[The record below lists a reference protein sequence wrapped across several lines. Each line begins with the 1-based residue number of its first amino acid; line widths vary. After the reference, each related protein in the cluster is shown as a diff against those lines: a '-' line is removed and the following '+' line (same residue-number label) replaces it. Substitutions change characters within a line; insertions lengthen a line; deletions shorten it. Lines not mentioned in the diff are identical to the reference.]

1 MAQPK
6 VSETLLDGQQPFA
19 ECEFGLDHRL
29 TKAVAKMRF
38 VYATLVQVHCIPLAL
53 QGKDLLVR
61 ARTGSG
67 KTAAFA
73 LPLLHKILQH
83 KKDKPIISDP
93 SIGALVLVPTK
104 ELVEQTRRHMVDLMY
119 YCQDTVSLLALGGQS
134 INAQQALLRDAP
146 DVLISTPGRLV
157 VHLEAGNLTLKNSV
171 HTVVIDEADL
181 VLSFGY
187 GENIRTIFNALPKA
201 CQTFCMSATLSP
213 ELEKLKRSVLHNP
226 AVVKLEEGATD
237 GKIQQFYL
245 PVKAEDKDLLL
256 YALLRLG
263 VVSGKVIFFV
273 NSTDLAY
280 RMKLFF
286 EQFMIKSAVLNAK
299 LPHNSRQHIIQE
311 YNRGLFD
318 YLIATDDSVDGDEVG
333 DKDED
338 EVGEEKGVE
347 VEDEEDVEGEEDDV
361 EGKEDDVE
369 GEVVEHHGE
378 DEEGDMVEEQ
388 RKDEKDDGVIFD
400 AAYTSA
406 EKIDKHNDSDQ
417 DSEIAIVDTTGAD
430 EEEASENEVK
440 DGDDDQKK
448 KKVVGTKRGLS
459 DDSSYGVSRG
469 VDFRGVQF
477 VVNVDFPKSVRAYTH
492 RIGRTA
498 RGGASGT
505 ALSLVSK
512 GDAKEERALMRVQA
526 TQQAV
531 RSETND
537 VIAQPAELAFDLK
550 EIDCF
555 RYRVEDVRRAVTR
568 SAVREAQLADVK
580 KEMLNSERLAAHFE
594 ANPRDL
600 NILEHDKVV
609 GSAPVQPH
617 LATIPDYLVPIELQP
632 PAPAR
637 MKKKHGKHNKR
648 QRLTEG
654 KRRIDNDPLHTFV
667 APDAEDTKQTV
678 EDRISYGNTGVGKS
692 TAGRQKWKK
701 QHRKG
706 HFNPKTIAKKKFKMT
721 KGASH

>member
-6 VSETLLDGQQPFA
+6 VSETLLDGQKPFA
-19 ECEFGLDHRL
+19 ECEFGLDRRL

-38 VYATLVQVHCIPLAL
+38 VHATLVQVHCIPLAL

-83 KKDKPIISDP
+83 KQDAPASEP
-93 SIGALVLVPTK
+93 AVRALVLVPTK
-104 ELVEQTRRHMVDLMY
+104 ELVEQTRRHMMDLMY

-134 INAQQALLRDAP
+134 MNAQQALLRDAP
-146 DVLISTPGRLV
+146 DVLVATPGRLV
-157 VHLEAGNLTLKNSV
+157 AHLEAGNLTLKDSV
-171 HTVVIDEADL
+171 QTVVIDEADL

-187 GENIRTIFNALPKA
+187 GEDIRTIFNALPKA

-237 GKIQQFYL
+237 GKLQQFYL
-245 PVKAEDKDLLL
+245 PVKAADKDLLL

-273 NSTDLAY
+273 NSTDAAY
-280 RMKLFF
+280 RLKLFF
-286 EQFMIKSAVLNAK
+286 EQFVIKSAVLNAK
-299 LPHNSRQHIIQE
+299 LPHNSRQHIIE
-311 YNRGLFD
+311 EFNRGLFD
-318 YLIATDDSVDGDEVG
+318 YLIATDDSVDRDEVG
-333 DKDED
+333 DEDED
-338 EVGEEKGVE
+338 DEEEEQEEDGEEDEAVSDVE
-347 VEDEEDVEGEEDDV
+347 EEEDVE
-361 EGKEDDVE
+361 KS
-369 GEVVEHHGE
+369 
-378 DEEGDMVEEQ
+378 
-388 RKDEKDDGVIFD
+388 D
-400 AAYTSA
+400 AESEAM
-406 EKIDKHNDSDQ
+406 DSDNDEQ
-417 DSEIAIVDTTGAD
+417 QEKKTVGA
-430 EEEASENEVK
+430 
-440 DGDDDQKK
+440 
-448 KKVVGTKRGLS
+448 KRGRA
-459 DDSSYGVSRG
+459 DDENYGVSRG

-477 VVNVDFPKSVRAYTH
+477 VINVDFPKSVRAYTH

-505 ALSLVSK
+505 ALSLVCK
-512 GDAKEERALMRVQA
+512 EDAKEERALKRVQA
-526 TQQAV
+526 KQQAV

-568 SAVREAQLADVK
+568 VAVREAQLADVK
-580 KEMLNSERLAAHFE
+580 KEMLNSERLAAHFQ

-600 NILEHDKVV
+600 NMLEHDKVV

-617 LATIPDYLVPIELQP
+617 LATIPDYLVPVELQP

-637 MKKKHGKHNKR
+637 TKKKHNKR
-648 QRLTEG
+648 QRLADG
-654 KRRIDNDPLHTFV
+654 KRRTDNDPLHTFV
-667 APDAEDTKQTV
+667 APDAEDKKQTV
-678 EDRISYGNTGVGKS
+678 EDRISYGNSGVGKS
-692 TAGRQKWKK
+692 TAGRQKWKQ

-706 HFNPKTIAKKKFKMT
+706 HFNPKTIAKKKYKMS
-721 KGASH
+721 KGATH

>member
-1 MAQPK
+1 MTQPK
-6 VSETLLDGQQPFA
+6 VNETLLDGQKPFA
-19 ECEFGLDHRL
+19 ECEFGLDRRL

-38 VYATLVQVHCIPLAL
+38 VHATLVQVHCIPLAL

-83 KKDKPIISDP
+83 KQDAPASEP
-93 SIGALVLVPTK
+93 AVRALVLVPTK
-104 ELVEQTRRHMVDLMY
+104 ELVEQTRRHMTELMY

-134 INAQQALLRDAP
+134 MSAQQALLRDAP
-146 DVLISTPGRLV
+146 DVLVATPGRLV
-157 VHLEAGNLTLKNSV
+157 AHLEAGNLTLKDSV
-171 HTVVIDEADL
+171 QTVVIDEADL

-187 GENIRTIFNALPKA
+187 GEDIRTIFNALPKA

-237 GKIQQFYL
+237 GKLQQFYL
-245 PVKAEDKDLLL
+245 PVKAADKDLLL

-273 NSTDLAY
+273 NSTDAAY
-280 RMKLFF
+280 RLKLFF
-286 EQFMIKSAVLNAK
+286 EQFVIKSAVLNAK
-299 LPHNSRQHIIQE
+299 LPHNSRQHIIE
-311 YNRGLFD
+311 EFNRGLFD
-318 YLIATDDSVDGDEVG
+318 YLIATDDSVDRDEVG
-333 DKDED
+333 DEDED
-338 EVGEEKGVE
+338 DEEEEEDGEEGEDAEEEGKEENKSDAESDAVE
-347 VEDEEDVEGEEDDV
+347 GDEESEDEEDSEKEEDD
-361 EGKEDDVE
+361 E
-369 GEVVEHHGE
+369 
-378 DEEGDMVEEQ
+378 
-388 RKDEKDDGVIFD
+388 
-400 AAYTSA
+400 A
-406 EKIDKHNDSDQ
+406 DSDK
-417 DSEIAIVDTTGAD
+417 DS
-430 EEEASENEVK
+430 
-440 DGDDDQKK
+440 GDDDDSEQPQKTNA
-448 KKVVGTKRGLS
+448 VGAKRGRA
-459 DDSSYGVSRG
+459 DDESYGVSRG

-477 VVNVDFPKSVRAYTH
+477 VINVDFPKSVRAYTH

-512 GDAKEERALMRVQA
+512 EDAKEERALKRVQA
-526 TQQAV
+526 KQQAV
-531 RSETND
+531 RSETKD
-537 VIAQPAELAFDLK
+537 IIAQPAELAFDLK

-568 SAVREAQLADVK
+568 VAVREAQLADVK

-600 NILEHDKVV
+600 NMLEHDKVV
-609 GSAPVQPH
+609 GSAPVQAH

-637 MKKKHGKHNKR
+637 TKKKHNKR
-648 QRLTEG
+648 QRLADG
-654 KRRIDNDPLHTFV
+654 KRRTDNDPLHTFV
-667 APDAEDTKQTV
+667 APNADDDKKQTV

-706 HFNPKTIAKKKFKMT
+706 HFNPKTIAKKKFKMS
-721 KGASH
+721 KGSTH

>member
-6 VSETLLDGQQPFA
+6 VSETLLDGQKPFA
-19 ECEFGLDHRL
+19 ECEFGLDRRL

-38 VYATLVQVHCIPLAL
+38 VHATLVQVHCIPLAL

-83 KKDKPIISDP
+83 KQDAPASEP
-93 SIGALVLVPTK
+93 AVRALVLVPTK
-104 ELVEQTRRHMVDLMY
+104 ELVEQTRRHMMDLMY

-134 INAQQALLRDAP
+134 MNAQQALLRDAP
-146 DVLISTPGRLV
+146 DVLVATPGRLV
-157 VHLEAGNLTLKNSV
+157 AHLEAGNLTLKDSV
-171 HTVVIDEADL
+171 QTVVIDEADL

-187 GENIRTIFNALPKA
+187 GEDIRTIFNALPKA

-237 GKIQQFYL
+237 GKLQQFYL
-245 PVKAEDKDLLL
+245 PVKAADKDLLL

-273 NSTDLAY
+273 NSTDAAY
-280 RMKLFF
+280 RLKLFF
-286 EQFMIKSAVLNAK
+286 EQFVIKSAVLNAK
-299 LPHNSRQHIIQE
+299 LPHNSRQHIIE
-311 YNRGLFD
+311 EFNRGLFD
-318 YLIATDDSVDGDEVG
+318 YLIATDDSVDRDEVG
-333 DKDED
+333 DEDED
-338 EVGEEKGVE
+338 DEEEEQEEDGEEDEAVSDVE
-347 VEDEEDVEGEEDDV
+347 EEEDVEKSDAESEGDEADSDKEEDDDS
-361 EGKEDDVE
+361 EKEDDE
-369 GEVVEHHGE
+369 A
-378 DEEGDMVEEQ
+378 M
-388 RKDEKDDGVIFD
+388 
-400 AAYTSA
+400 
-406 EKIDKHNDSDQ
+406 DSDKETS
-417 DSEIAIVDTTGAD
+417 DSEEDSDNDEQQEKKTVGA
-430 EEEASENEVK
+430 
-440 DGDDDQKK
+440 
-448 KKVVGTKRGLS
+448 KRGRA
-459 DDSSYGVSRG
+459 DDENYGVSRG

-477 VVNVDFPKSVRAYTH
+477 VINVDFPKSVRAYTH

-505 ALSLVSK
+505 ALSLVCK
-512 GDAKEERALMRVQA
+512 EDAKEERALKRVQA
-526 TQQAV
+526 KQQAV

-568 SAVREAQLADVK
+568 VAVREAQLADVK
-580 KEMLNSERLAAHFE
+580 KEMLNSERLAAHFQ

-600 NILEHDKVV
+600 NMLEHDKVV

-617 LATIPDYLVPIELQP
+617 LATIPDYLVPVELQP

-637 MKKKHGKHNKR
+637 TKKKHNKR
-648 QRLTEG
+648 QRLADG
-654 KRRIDNDPLHTFV
+654 KRRTDNDPLHTFV
-667 APDAEDTKQTV
+667 APDAEDKKQTV
-678 EDRISYGNTGVGKS
+678 EDRISYGNSGVGKS
-692 TAGRQKWKK
+692 TAGRQKWKQ

-706 HFNPKTIAKKKFKMT
+706 HFNPKTIAKKKYKMS
-721 KGASH
+721 KGATH

>member
-1 MAQPK
+1 MTQQPK
-6 VSETLLDGQQPFA
+6 VSETLLDGQKPFA
-19 ECEFGLDHRL
+19 ECEFGLDRRL

-38 VYATLVQVHCIPLAL
+38 VHATLVQVHCIPLAL

-83 KKDKPIISDP
+83 KQDAPASEP
-93 SIGALVLVPTK
+93 AVRALVLVPTK
-104 ELVEQTRRHMVDLMY
+104 ELVEQTRRHMMELMY

-134 INAQQALLRDAP
+134 MNAQQALLRDAP
-146 DVLISTPGRLV
+146 DVLVATPGRLV
-157 VHLEAGNLTLKNSV
+157 AHLEAGNLTLKDSV
-171 HTVVIDEADL
+171 QTVVIDEADL

-187 GENIRTIFNALPKA
+187 GEDIRTIFNALPKA

-237 GKIQQFYL
+237 GKLQQFYL
-245 PVKAEDKDLLL
+245 PVKPADKDLLL

-273 NSTDLAY
+273 NSTDAAY
-280 RMKLFF
+280 RLKLFF
-286 EQFMIKSAVLNAK
+286 EQFVIKSAVLNAK
-299 LPHNSRQHIIQE
+299 LPHNSRQHIIE
-311 YNRGLFD
+311 EFNRGLFD
-318 YLIATDDSVDGDEVG
+318 YLIATDDSVDRDEVG
-333 DKDED
+333 DED
-338 EVGEEKGVE
+338 
-347 VEDEEDVEGEEDDV
+347 EDEEDEEEDGDEEEEDDDAEKSDAESEAV
-361 EGKEDDVE
+361 EEDVEEDKDSDEDSDKDEDSEKEGDEAMDSDDEETPGNEDD
-369 GEVVEHHGE
+369 
-378 DEEGDMVEEQ
+378 DDNEEQ
-388 RKDEKDDGVIFD
+388 TKDKN
-400 AAYTSA
+400 T
-406 EKIDKHNDSDQ
+406 
-417 DSEIAIVDTTGAD
+417 
-430 EEEASENEVK
+430 
-440 DGDDDQKK
+440 
-448 KKVVGTKRGLS
+448 VGSKRGRA
-459 DDSSYGVSRG
+459 DDEAYGVSRG

-477 VVNVDFPKSVRAYTH
+477 VINVDFPKSVRAYTH

-505 ALSLVSK
+505 ALSLVSM
-512 GDAKEERALMRVQA
+512 DDPKEERALKRVQA
-526 TQQAV
+526 KQRAV
-531 RSETND
+531 RSESND
-537 VIAQPAELAFDLK
+537 VLAQPAELAFDLK

-568 SAVREAQLADVK
+568 VAVREAQLADVK
-580 KEMLNSERLAAHFE
+580 KEMLNSERLAAHFQ

-600 NILEHDKVV
+600 NMLEHDKVV
-609 GSAPVQPH
+609 GSAPVQAH

-637 MKKKHGKHNKR
+637 TKKKHNKR
-648 QRLTEG
+648 QRLADG
-654 KRRIDNDPLHTFV
+654 KRRTDNDPLHTFEAPV
-667 APDAEDTKQTV
+667 ADEDKKQTV
-678 EDRISYGNTGVGKS
+678 EDRISYGNSGVGKS

-706 HFNPKTIAKKKFKMT
+706 HFNPKTIAKKKFRMS
-721 KGASH
+721 KGATH

>member
-1 MAQPK
+1 MTQPN
-6 VSETLLDGQQPFA
+6 VSDTLLDGQKTFA
-19 ECEFGLDHRL
+19 ECNFGLDRRL
-29 TKAVAKMRF
+29 SKAVAKLRF
-38 VYATLVQVHCIPLAL
+38 VHPTLVQMHAVPLAL

-83 KKDKPIISDP
+83 KQDKSNAEPAVR
-93 SIGALVLVPTK
+93 ALVLVPTK
-104 ELVEQTRRHMVDLMY
+104 ELVEQIRRHMMELMY
-119 YCQDTVSLLALGGQS
+119 YCQDTVTLLALGGQS
-134 INAQQALLRDAP
+134 MSGQQALLRDVP
-146 DVLISTPGRLV
+146 DVIVATPGRLV
-157 VHLEAGNLTLKNSV
+157 AHLEAGNLTLKDSV
-171 HTVVIDEADL
+171 DTVVIDEADL

-237 GKIQQFYL
+237 GKLQQFYL
-245 PVKAEDKDLLL
+245 SVKSFDKDLLL

-273 NSTDLAY
+273 NSTDAAY
-280 RMKLFF
+280 RLKLFF
-286 EQFMIKSAVLNAK
+286 EQLVIKSAVLNAK
-299 LPHNSRQHIIQE
+299 LPHNSRQHIIE
-311 YNRGLFD
+311 EFNRGIFD
-318 YLIATDDSVDGDEVG
+318 YLIATDDSLDHDEARS
-333 DKDED
+333 
-338 EVGEEKGVE
+338 
-347 VEDEEDVEGEEDDV
+347 EDEEDSEEDAMEDEEEEGDAAGSDPIDEEELGEED
-361 EGKEDDVE
+361 EDDTN
-369 GEVVEHHGE
+369 
-378 DEEGDMVEEQ
+378 
-388 RKDEKDDGVIFD
+388 K
-400 AAYTSA
+400 
-406 EKIDKHNDSDQ
+406 DSDIEE
-417 DSEIAIVDTTGAD
+417 DNESEK
-430 EEEASENEVK
+430 EEEETTEEEVFK
-440 DGDDDQKK
+440 KEQSKNYDSRGDEINKK
-448 KKVVGTKRGLS
+448 TVGAKRGRA
-459 DDSSYGVSRG
+459 DDKGYGVSRG
-469 VDFRGVQF
+469 VDFRGVNF
-477 VVNVDFPKSVRAYTH
+477 VINVDFPKSVRSYTH

-512 GDAKEERALMRVQA
+512 EDAQEERALKRVQA
-526 TQQAV
+526 KQQAV
-531 RSETND
+531 RSDSRD
-537 VIAQPAELAFDLK
+537 VLAQPAALDFDLK

-568 SAVREAQLADVK
+568 VAVREAQLADVK
-580 KEMLNSERLAAHFE
+580 KEMLNSERLAAHFQ

-637 MKKKHGKHNKR
+637 IKKKHNKR
-648 QRLTEG
+648 PHLADA
-654 KRRIDNDPLHTFV
+654 RRRTNNDPLHTFV
-667 APDAEDTKQTV
+667 APDASDDKKHTI

-692 TAGRQKWKK
+692 TAGRQKWK
-701 QHRKG
+701 QHHRKG
-706 HFNPKTIAKKKFKMT
+706 NFNPKTIAKKKFKMS
-721 KGASH
+721 KGVTH

>member
-6 VSETLLDGQQPFA
+6 VNETLLDGQKPFT
-19 ECEFGLDHRL
+19 ECEFGLDRRL
-29 TKAVAKMRF
+29 SKAVAKMRF
-38 VYATLVQVHCIPLAL
+38 VHATLVQVHCIPLAM

-83 KKDKPIISDP
+83 KQDAPASEP
-93 SIGALVLVPTK
+93 AVRALVLVPTK
-104 ELVEQTRRHMVDLMY
+104 ELVEQTRRHMMDLMY

-134 INAQQALLRDAP
+134 MNAQQALLRDAP
-146 DVLISTPGRLV
+146 DVLVSTPGRLV
-157 VHLEAGNLTLKNSV
+157 AHLGAGNLTLKDSV
-171 HTVVIDEADL
+171 QTVVIDEADL

-187 GENIRTIFNALPKA
+187 GEDIRTIFNALPKA

-237 GKIQQFYL
+237 GKLQQFYL
-245 PVKAEDKDLLL
+245 PVKPADKDLLL

-273 NSTDLAY
+273 NSTDAAY
-280 RMKLFF
+280 RLKLFF
-286 EQFMIKSAVLNAK
+286 EQFVIKSAVLNAK
-299 LPHNSRQHIIQE
+299 LPHNSRQHIIE
-311 YNRGLFD
+311 EFNRGLFD
-318 YLIATDDSVDGDEVG
+318 YLIATDDSIDRDEIG
-333 DKDED
+333 DED
-338 EVGEEKGVE
+338 EDDE
-347 VEDEEDVEGEEDDV
+347 EDEEEE
-361 EGKEDDVE
+361 
-369 GEVVEHHGE
+369 
-378 DEEGDMVEEQ
+378 EEGDEISDAESDAESDVE
-388 RKDEKDDGVIFD
+388 
-400 AAYTSA
+400 
-406 EKIDKHNDSDQ
+406 N
-417 DSEIAIVDTTGAD
+417 D
-430 EEEASENEVK
+430 EEEKDSDKEESDSEKEEEEATDSDNEASEKEE
-440 DGDDDQKK
+440 GDDNDEQQEKK
-448 KKVVGTKRGLS
+448 TVGSKRGRAA
-459 DDSSYGVSRG
+459 DESYGVSRG

-477 VVNVDFPKSVRAYTH
+477 VINVDFPKSVRAYTH

-512 GDAKEERALMRVQA
+512 EDAKEERALKRVQA
-526 TQQAV
+526 KQQAI

-537 VIAQPAELAFDLK
+537 IIAQPAELAFDLK

-568 SAVREAQLADVK
+568 VAVREAQLADVK
-580 KEMLNSERLAAHFE
+580 KEMLNSERLEAHFQ

-609 GSAPVQPH
+609 GSAPVQAH

-637 MKKKHGKHNKR
+637 TKKKHNKR
-648 QRLTEG
+648 QRIADG
-654 KRRIDNDPLHTFV
+654 KRRTDNDPLHTFV
-667 APDAEDTKQTV
+667 APDAEDDKKQTV
-678 EDRISYGNTGVGKS
+678 EDRISYGNSGVGKS

-706 HFNPKTIAKKKFKMT
+706 HFNPKTIAKKKFRMS
-721 KGASH
+721 KGATH

>member
-6 VSETLLDGQQPFA
+6 VNETLLDGQKPFA
-19 ECEFGLDHRL
+19 ECDFGLDRRL

-38 VYATLVQVHCIPLAL
+38 VHATLVQVHCIPLAL

-73 LPLLHKILQH
+73 LPLLHKILQN
-83 KKDKPIISDP
+83 KQDTPASEP
-93 SIGALVLVPTK
+93 AVRALVLVPTK
-104 ELVEQTRRHMVDLMY
+104 ELVEQTRRHMMDLMY

-134 INAQQALLRDAP
+134 MNAQQALLRDAP
-146 DVLISTPGRLV
+146 DVLVATPGRLV
-157 VHLEAGNLTLKNSV
+157 AHLEAGNLTLKDSV
-171 HTVVIDEADL
+171 QTVVIDEADL

-187 GENIRTIFNALPKA
+187 GEDIRTIFNALPKA

-237 GKIQQFYL
+237 GKLQQFYL
-245 PVKAEDKDLLL
+245 PVKTADKDLLL

-273 NSTDLAY
+273 NSTDAAY
-280 RMKLFF
+280 RLKLFF
-286 EQFMIKSAVLNAK
+286 EQFVIKSAVLNAK
-299 LPHNSRQHIIQE
+299 LPHNSRQHIIE
-311 YNRGLFD
+311 EFNRGLFD
-318 YLIATDDSVDGDEVG
+318 YLIATDDSVDRDEVG
-333 DKDED
+333 DEDED
-338 EVGEEKGVE
+338 DEGEEGDEEVGDAGEEKSDAE
-347 VEDEEDVEGEEDDV
+347 SEAEEEDEEKDSDKEDDSEKEEDDDS
-361 EGKEDDVE
+361 EKEDDE
-369 GEVVEHHGE
+369 A
-378 DEEGDMVEEQ
+378 
-388 RKDEKDDGVIFD
+388 I
-400 AAYTSA
+400 
-406 EKIDKHNDSDQ
+406 DSDK
-417 DSEIAIVDTTGAD
+417 
-430 EEEASENEVK
+430 EEASDNEV
-440 DGDDDQKK
+440 DSDNDEQQEKK
-448 KKVVGTKRGLS
+448 TVGAKRGRA
-459 DDSSYGVSRG
+459 DDESYGVSRG

-477 VVNVDFPKSVRAYTH
+477 VINVDFPKSVRAYTH

-512 GDAKEERALMRVQA
+512 EDAKEERALKRVQA
-526 TQQAV
+526 KQQAV

-568 SAVREAQLADVK
+568 VAVREAQLADVK
-580 KEMLNSERLAAHFE
+580 KEMLNSERLEAHFQ

-600 NILEHDKVV
+600 NMLEHDKVV

-637 MKKKHGKHNKR
+637 TKKKHNKR
-648 QRLTEG
+648 QRVADG
-654 KRRIDNDPLHTFV
+654 KRRTDNDPLHTFV
-667 APDAEDTKQTV
+667 APDADDKKQTV
-678 EDRISYGNTGVGKS
+678 EDRISYGNSGVGKS

-706 HFNPKTIAKKKFKMT
+706 HFNPKTIAKKKYKMSM
-721 KGASH
+721 GATH

>member
-1 MAQPK
+1 MAQ
-6 VSETLLDGQQPFA
+6 VSETLLDGQKPFA
-19 ECEFGLDHRL
+19 ECEFGLDRRL
-29 TKAVAKMRF
+29 SKAVAKMRF
-38 VYATLVQVHCIPLAL
+38 VHATLVQVHCIPLAL

-73 LPLLHKILQH
+73 LPLLHKILQL
-83 KKDKPIISDP
+83 KQDAPASEP
-93 SIGALVLVPTK
+93 AVRALVLVPTK
-104 ELVEQTRRHMVDLMY
+104 ELVEQTRRHMTDLMY

-134 INAQQALLRDAP
+134 MNAQQALLRDAP
-146 DVLISTPGRLV
+146 DVLVATPGRLV
-157 VHLEAGNLTLKNSV
+157 AHLEAGNLTLKDSV
-171 HTVVIDEADL
+171 QTVVIDEADL

-187 GENIRTIFNALPKA
+187 GEDIRTIFNALPKA

-237 GKIQQFYL
+237 GKLQQFYL
-245 PVKAEDKDLLL
+245 PVKPADKDLLL

-273 NSTDLAY
+273 NSTDAAY
-280 RMKLFF
+280 RLKLFF
-286 EQFMIKSAVLNAK
+286 EQFVIKSAVLNAK
-299 LPHNSRQHIIQE
+299 LPHNSRQHIIE
-311 YNRGLFD
+311 EFNRGLFD
-318 YLIATDDSVDGDEVG
+318 YLIATDDSVDRDEVG
-333 DKDED
+333 DEDEDEDDEEEGEDGEDDGEDKDED
-338 EVGEEKGVE
+338 EEEEDGQKSDAESEAVE
-347 VEDEEDVEGEEDDV
+347 EDEEKDDDSDKEEDS
-361 EGKEDDVE
+361 EKEDDE
-369 GEVVEHHGE
+369 AMDSDDDEAPE
-378 DEEGDMVEEQ
+378 DEEGDD
-388 RKDEKDDGVIFD
+388 DE
-400 AAYTSA
+400 
-406 EKIDKHNDSDQ
+406 
-417 DSEIAIVDTTGAD
+417 
-430 EEEASENEVK
+430 
-440 DGDDDQKK
+440 QKK
-448 KKVVGTKRGLS
+448 DKKTVGSKRGRA
-459 DDSSYGVSRG
+459 DDEGYGVSRG

-477 VVNVDFPKSVRAYTH
+477 VINVDFPKSVRAYTH

-512 GDAKEERALMRVQA
+512 DDPKEERALKRVQA
-526 TQQAV
+526 KQQAV
-531 RSETND
+531 RSESND
-537 VIAQPAELAFDLK
+537 VLAQPAELAFDLK

-568 SAVREAQLADVK
+568 VAVREAQLADVK

-600 NILEHDKVV
+600 NMLEHDKVV

-632 PAPAR
+632 PAPGR
-637 MKKKHGKHNKR
+637 TKKKHNKHNKR
-648 QRLTEG
+648 QRLADG
-654 KRRIDNDPLHTFV
+654 KRRTDNDPLHTFV
-667 APDAEDTKQTV
+667 APDADDDKKQTV
-678 EDRISYGNTGVGKS
+678 EDRISYGNSGVGKS

-706 HFNPKTIAKKKFKMT
+706 HFNPKTIAKKKYKMS
-721 KGASH
+721 KGATH

>member
-6 VSETLLDGQQPFA
+6 VNETLLDGQKPFT
-19 ECEFGLDHRL
+19 ECEFGLDRRL
-29 TKAVAKMRF
+29 SKAVAKMRF
-38 VYATLVQVHCIPLAL
+38 VHATLVQVHCIPLAM

-83 KKDKPIISDP
+83 KQDAPASEP
-93 SIGALVLVPTK
+93 AVRALVLVPTK
-104 ELVEQTRRHMVDLMY
+104 ELVEQTRRHMMDLMY

-134 INAQQALLRDAP
+134 MNAQQALLRDAP
-146 DVLISTPGRLV
+146 DVLVSTPGRLV
-157 VHLEAGNLTLKNSV
+157 AHLGAGNLTLKDSV
-171 HTVVIDEADL
+171 QTVVIDEADL

-187 GENIRTIFNALPKA
+187 GEDIRTIFNALPKA

-237 GKIQQFYL
+237 GKLQQFYL
-245 PVKAEDKDLLL
+245 PVKPADKDLLL

-273 NSTDLAY
+273 NSTDAAY
-280 RMKLFF
+280 RLKLFF
-286 EQFMIKSAVLNAK
+286 EQFVIKSAVLNAK
-299 LPHNSRQHIIQE
+299 LPHNSRQHIIE
-311 YNRGLFD
+311 EFNRGLFD
-318 YLIATDDSVDGDEVG
+318 YLIATDDSIDRDEIG
-333 DKDED
+333 DED
-338 EVGEEKGVE
+338 ED
-347 VEDEEDVEGEEDDV
+347 DEEEE
-361 EGKEDDVE
+361 EE
-369 GEVVEHHGE
+369 
-378 DEEGDMVEEQ
+378 EEGDEKSDAESDAESDVENDEE
-388 RKDEKDDGVIFD
+388 EKDDV
-400 AAYTSA
+400 
-406 EKIDKHNDSDQ
+406 DSDKEES
-417 DSEIAIVDTTGAD
+417 DGEKE
-430 EEEASENEVK
+430 EEEATDSDNEASEKEE
-440 DGDDDQKK
+440 GDDNDEQQEKK
-448 KKVVGTKRGLS
+448 TVGSKRGRAA
-459 DDSSYGVSRG
+459 DESYGVSRG

-477 VVNVDFPKSVRAYTH
+477 VINVDFPKSVRAYTH

-512 GDAKEERALMRVQA
+512 EDAKEERALKRVQA
-526 TQQAV
+526 KQQAI

-537 VIAQPAELAFDLK
+537 IIAQPAELAFDLK

-568 SAVREAQLADVK
+568 VAVREAQLADVK
-580 KEMLNSERLAAHFE
+580 KEMLNSERLEAHFQ

-609 GSAPVQPH
+609 GSAPVQAH

-637 MKKKHGKHNKR
+637 TKKKHNKR
-648 QRLTEG
+648 QRIADG
-654 KRRIDNDPLHTFV
+654 KRRTDNDPLHTFV
-667 APDAEDTKQTV
+667 APDAEDDKKQTV
-678 EDRISYGNTGVGKS
+678 EDRISYGNSGVGKS

-706 HFNPKTIAKKKFKMT
+706 HFNPKTIAKKKFRMS
-721 KGASH
+721 KGATH

>member
-1 MAQPK
+1 MTQQPK
-6 VSETLLDGQQPFA
+6 VSETLLDGQKPFA
-19 ECEFGLDHRL
+19 ECEFGLDRRL

-38 VYATLVQVHCIPLAL
+38 VHATLVQVHCIPLAL

-83 KKDKPIISDP
+83 KQDAPASEP
-93 SIGALVLVPTK
+93 AVRALVLVPTK
-104 ELVEQTRRHMVDLMY
+104 ELVEQTRRHMMELMY

-134 INAQQALLRDAP
+134 MNAQQALLRDAP
-146 DVLISTPGRLV
+146 DVLVATPGRLV
-157 VHLEAGNLTLKNSV
+157 AHLEAGNLTLKDSV
-171 HTVVIDEADL
+171 QTVVIDEADL

-187 GENIRTIFNALPKA
+187 GEDIRTIFNALPKA

-237 GKIQQFYL
+237 GKLQQFYL
-245 PVKAEDKDLLL
+245 PVKPADKDLLL

-273 NSTDLAY
+273 NSTDAAY
-280 RMKLFF
+280 RLKLFF
-286 EQFMIKSAVLNAK
+286 EQFVIKSAVLNAK
-299 LPHNSRQHIIQE
+299 LPHNSRQHIIE
-311 YNRGLFD
+311 EFNRGLFD
-318 YLIATDDSVDGDEVG
+318 YLIATDDSVDRDEVG
-333 DKDED
+333 DED
-338 EVGEEKGVE
+338 
-347 VEDEEDVEGEEDDV
+347 EDEEDEEEDGDEEEEDD
-361 EGKEDDVE
+361 
-369 GEVVEHHGE
+369 
-378 DEEGDMVEEQ
+378 
-388 RKDEKDDGVIFD
+388 
-400 AAYTSA
+400 
-406 EKIDKHNDSDQ
+406 DS
-417 DSEIAIVDTTGAD
+417 
-430 EEEASENEVK
+430 EEEAEEEDAEKSDAESEAVEEDVEEDKDSDEDSDKDEDSEKEGDEAMDSDDEETPGNE
-440 DGDDDQKK
+440 DDDDNEEQTKDKK
-448 KKVVGTKRGLS
+448 TVGSKRGRA
-459 DDSSYGVSRG
+459 DDEAYGVSRG

-477 VVNVDFPKSVRAYTH
+477 VINVDFPKSVRAYTH

-505 ALSLVSK
+505 ALSLVSM
-512 GDAKEERALMRVQA
+512 DDPKEERALKRVQA
-526 TQQAV
+526 KQRAV
-531 RSETND
+531 RSESND
-537 VIAQPAELAFDLK
+537 VLAQPAELAFDLK

-568 SAVREAQLADVK
+568 VAVREAQLADVK
-580 KEMLNSERLAAHFE
+580 KEMLNSERLAAHFQ

-600 NILEHDKVV
+600 NMLEHDKVV
-609 GSAPVQPH
+609 GSAPIQAH

-637 MKKKHGKHNKR
+637 TKKKHNKR
-648 QRLTEG
+648 QRLADG
-654 KRRIDNDPLHTFV
+654 KRRTDNDPLHTFEAPV
-667 APDAEDTKQTV
+667 ADEDKKQTV
-678 EDRISYGNTGVGKS
+678 EDRISYGNSGVGKS

-706 HFNPKTIAKKKFKMT
+706 HFNPKTIAKKKFRMS
-721 KGASH
+721 KGATH

>member
-6 VSETLLDGQQPFA
+6 VSETLLDGQKPFA
-19 ECEFGLDHRL
+19 ECEFGLDRRL
-29 TKAVAKMRF
+29 TKAVAKIRF
-38 VYATLVQVHCIPLAL
+38 VHATLVQVHCIPLAL

-83 KKDKPIISDP
+83 KQDAPASEP
-93 SIGALVLVPTK
+93 AVRALVLVPTK
-104 ELVEQTRRHMVDLMY
+104 ELVEQTRRHMMDLMY

-134 INAQQALLRDAP
+134 MNAQQALLRDAP
-146 DVLISTPGRLV
+146 DVLVATPGRLV
-157 VHLEAGNLTLKNSV
+157 AHLEAGNLTLKDSV
-171 HTVVIDEADL
+171 QTVVIDEADL

-187 GENIRTIFNALPKA
+187 GEDIRTIFNALPKA

-237 GKIQQFYL
+237 GKLQQFYL
-245 PVKAEDKDLLL
+245 PVKAADKDLLL

-273 NSTDLAY
+273 NSTDAAY
-280 RMKLFF
+280 RLKLFF
-286 EQFMIKSAVLNAK
+286 EQFVIKSAVLNAK
-299 LPHNSRQHIIQE
+299 LPHNSRQHIIE
-311 YNRGLFD
+311 EFNRGLFD
-318 YLIATDDSVDGDEVG
+318 YLIATDDSVDRDEVG
-333 DKDED
+333 DEDED
-338 EVGEEKGVE
+338 DEEEEQEEDGEEDEAVSDVE
-347 VEDEEDVEGEEDDV
+347 EEEDVEKSDAESEGDEADSDKEEDDDS
-361 EGKEDDVE
+361 EKEDDE
-369 GEVVEHHGE
+369 A
-378 DEEGDMVEEQ
+378 M
-388 RKDEKDDGVIFD
+388 
-400 AAYTSA
+400 
-406 EKIDKHNDSDQ
+406 DSDKETS
-417 DSEIAIVDTTGAD
+417 DSEEDSDNDEQQEKKTVGA
-430 EEEASENEVK
+430 
-440 DGDDDQKK
+440 
-448 KKVVGTKRGLS
+448 KRGRA
-459 DDSSYGVSRG
+459 DDENYGVSRG

-477 VVNVDFPKSVRAYTH
+477 VINVDFPKSVRAYTH

-505 ALSLVSK
+505 ALSLVCK
-512 GDAKEERALMRVQA
+512 EDAKEERALKRVQA
-526 TQQAV
+526 KQQAV

-568 SAVREAQLADVK
+568 VAVREAQLADVK
-580 KEMLNSERLAAHFE
+580 KEMLNSERLAAHFQ

-600 NILEHDKVV
+600 NMLEHDKVV

-617 LATIPDYLVPIELQP
+617 LATIPDYLVPVELQP

-637 MKKKHGKHNKR
+637 TKKKHNKR
-648 QRLTEG
+648 QRLADG
-654 KRRIDNDPLHTFV
+654 KRRTDNDPLHTFV
-667 APDAEDTKQTV
+667 APDAEDKKQTV
-678 EDRISYGNTGVGKS
+678 EDRISYGNSGVGKS
-692 TAGRQKWKK
+692 TAGRQKWKQ

-706 HFNPKTIAKKKFKMT
+706 HFNPKTIAKKKYKMS
-721 KGASH
+721 KGATH

>member
-6 VSETLLDGQQPFA
+6 VSETLLDGQKPFA
-19 ECEFGLDHRL
+19 ECEFGLDRRL

-38 VYATLVQVHCIPLAL
+38 VHATLVQVHCIPLAL

-83 KKDKPIISDP
+83 KQDAPACEP
-93 SIGALVLVPTK
+93 AVRALVLVPTK
-104 ELVEQTRRHMVDLMY
+104 ELVEQTRRHMMDLMY

-134 INAQQALLRDAP
+134 MNAQQALLRDAP
-146 DVLISTPGRLV
+146 DVLVATPGRLV
-157 VHLEAGNLTLKNSV
+157 AHLEAGNLTLKDSV
-171 HTVVIDEADL
+171 QTVVIDEADL

-187 GENIRTIFNALPKA
+187 GEDIRTIFNALPKA

-237 GKIQQFYL
+237 GKLQQFYL
-245 PVKAEDKDLLL
+245 PVKAADKDLLL

-273 NSTDLAY
+273 NSTDAAY
-280 RMKLFF
+280 RLKLFF
-286 EQFMIKSAVLNAK
+286 EQFVIKSAVLNAK
-299 LPHNSRQHIIQE
+299 LPHNSRQHIIE
-311 YNRGLFD
+311 EFNRGLFD
-318 YLIATDDSVDGDEVG
+318 YLIATDDSVDRDEVG
-333 DKDED
+333 DEDED
-338 EVGEEKGVE
+338 DEEEEQEEDGEEDEAVSDVE
-347 VEDEEDVEGEEDDV
+347 EEEDVEKSDAESEGDEADSDKEEDDDS
-361 EGKEDDVE
+361 EKEDDE
-369 GEVVEHHGE
+369 A
-378 DEEGDMVEEQ
+378 M
-388 RKDEKDDGVIFD
+388 
-400 AAYTSA
+400 
-406 EKIDKHNDSDQ
+406 DSDKETS
-417 DSEIAIVDTTGAD
+417 DSEEDSDNDEQQEKKTVGA
-430 EEEASENEVK
+430 
-440 DGDDDQKK
+440 
-448 KKVVGTKRGLS
+448 KRGRA
-459 DDSSYGVSRG
+459 DDENYGVSRG

-477 VVNVDFPKSVRAYTH
+477 VINVDFPKSVRAYTH

-505 ALSLVSK
+505 ALSLVCK
-512 GDAKEERALMRVQA
+512 EDAKEERALKRVQA
-526 TQQAV
+526 KQQAV

-568 SAVREAQLADVK
+568 VAVREAQLADVK
-580 KEMLNSERLAAHFE
+580 KEMLNSERLAAHFQ

-600 NILEHDKVV
+600 NMLEHDKVV

-617 LATIPDYLVPIELQP
+617 LATIPDYLVPVELQP

-637 MKKKHGKHNKR
+637 TKKKHNKR
-648 QRLTEG
+648 QRLADG
-654 KRRIDNDPLHTFV
+654 KRRTDNDPLHTFV
-667 APDAEDTKQTV
+667 APDAEDKKQTV
-678 EDRISYGNTGVGKS
+678 EDRISYGNSGVGKS
-692 TAGRQKWKK
+692 TAGRQKWKQ

-706 HFNPKTIAKKKFKMT
+706 HFNPKTIAKKKYKMS
-721 KGASH
+721 KGATH

>member
-6 VSETLLDGQQPFA
+6 VSETLLDGQKPFA
-19 ECEFGLDHRL
+19 ECEFGLDRRL

-38 VYATLVQVHCIPLAL
+38 VHATLVQVHCIPLAL

-83 KKDKPIISDP
+83 KQDAPASEP
-93 SIGALVLVPTK
+93 AVRALVLVPTK
-104 ELVEQTRRHMVDLMY
+104 ELVEQTRRHMMDLMY

-134 INAQQALLRDAP
+134 MNAQQALLRDAP
-146 DVLISTPGRLV
+146 DVLVATPGRLV
-157 VHLEAGNLTLKNSV
+157 AHLEAGNLTLKDSV
-171 HTVVIDEADL
+171 QTVVIDEADL

-187 GENIRTIFNALPKA
+187 GEDIRTIFNALPKA

-237 GKIQQFYL
+237 GKLQQFYL
-245 PVKAEDKDLLL
+245 PVKAADKDLLL

-273 NSTDLAY
+273 NSTDAAY
-280 RMKLFF
+280 RLKLFF
-286 EQFMIKSAVLNAK
+286 EQFVIKSAVLNAK
-299 LPHNSRQHIIQE
+299 LPHNSRQHIIE
-311 YNRGLFD
+311 EFNRGLFD
-318 YLIATDDSVDGDEVG
+318 YLIATDDSVDRDEVG
-333 DKDED
+333 DEDED
-338 EVGEEKGVE
+338 DEEEEQEEDGEEDEAVSDVE
-347 VEDEEDVEGEEDDV
+347 EEEDVEKSDAESEGDEADSDKEEDDDS
-361 EGKEDDVE
+361 EKEDDE
-369 GEVVEHHGE
+369 A
-378 DEEGDMVEEQ
+378 M
-388 RKDEKDDGVIFD
+388 
-400 AAYTSA
+400 
-406 EKIDKHNDSDQ
+406 DSDNDEQ
-417 DSEIAIVDTTGAD
+417 QEKKTVGA
-430 EEEASENEVK
+430 
-440 DGDDDQKK
+440 
-448 KKVVGTKRGLS
+448 KRGRA
-459 DDSSYGVSRG
+459 DDENYGVSRG
-469 VDFRGVQF
+469 VDFRGVH
-477 VVNVDFPKSVRAYTH
+477 VRAYTH

-505 ALSLVSK
+505 ALSLVCK
-512 GDAKEERALMRVQA
+512 EDAKEERALKRVQA
-526 TQQAV
+526 KQQAV

-568 SAVREAQLADVK
+568 VAVREAQLADVK
-580 KEMLNSERLAAHFE
+580 KEMLNSERLAAHFQ

-600 NILEHDKVV
+600 NMLEHDKVV

-617 LATIPDYLVPIELQP
+617 LATIPDYLVPVELQP

-637 MKKKHGKHNKR
+637 TKKKHNKR
-648 QRLTEG
+648 QRLADG
-654 KRRIDNDPLHTFV
+654 KRRTDNDPLHTFV
-667 APDAEDTKQTV
+667 APDAEDKKQTV
-678 EDRISYGNTGVGKS
+678 EDRISYGNSGVGKS
-692 TAGRQKWKK
+692 TAGRQKWKQ

-706 HFNPKTIAKKKFKMT
+706 HFNPKTIAKKKYKMS
-721 KGASH
+721 KGATH

>member
-6 VSETLLDGQQPFA
+6 VNETLLDGQKPFA
-19 ECEFGLDHRL
+19 ECEFGLDRRL
-29 TKAVAKMRF
+29 TKAMAKMRF
-38 VYATLVQVHCIPLAL
+38 VHATLVQVHCIPLAL

-83 KKDKPIISDP
+83 NQDTPASEP
-93 SIGALVLVPTK
+93 AVRALVLVPTK
-104 ELVEQTRRHMVDLMY
+104 ELVEQTRRHMMDLMY
-119 YCQDTVSLLALGGQS
+119 YCQDTVSLLALGDQS
-134 INAQQALLRDAP
+134 MNAQQALLRDAP
-146 DVLISTPGRLV
+146 DVLVATPGRLV
-157 VHLEAGNLTLKNSV
+157 AHLEAGNLTLKDSV
-171 HTVVIDEADL
+171 QTVVIDEADL

-187 GENIRTIFNALPKA
+187 GEDIRTIFNALPKA

-237 GKIQQFYL
+237 GKLQQFYL
-245 PVKAEDKDLLL
+245 PVKTADKDLLL

-273 NSTDLAY
+273 NSTDAAY
-280 RMKLFF
+280 RLKLFF
-286 EQFMIKSAVLNAK
+286 EQFVIKSAVLNAK
-299 LPHNSRQHIIQE
+299 LPHNSRQHIIE
-311 YNRGLFD
+311 EFNRGLFD
-318 YLIATDDSVDGDEVG
+318 YLIATDDSVDRDEVG
-333 DKDED
+333 DEDED
-338 EVGEEKGVE
+338 DEGEEGDEEVGDAGEEKSDAE
-347 VEDEEDVEGEEDDV
+347 SEAEEEDEEKDSDKEEEDDS
-361 EGKEDDVE
+361 EKEDDE
-369 GEVVEHHGE
+369 A
-378 DEEGDMVEEQ
+378 
-388 RKDEKDDGVIFD
+388 I
-400 AAYTSA
+400 
-406 EKIDKHNDSDQ
+406 DSDK
-417 DSEIAIVDTTGAD
+417 
-430 EEEASENEVK
+430 EEASDNEE
-440 DGDDDQKK
+440 DSDNDEQQEKK
-448 KKVVGTKRGLS
+448 TVGAKRGRA
-459 DDSSYGVSRG
+459 DDESYGVSRG

-477 VVNVDFPKSVRAYTH
+477 VINVDFPKSVRAYTH

-512 GDAKEERALMRVQA
+512 EDAKEERALKRVQA
-526 TQQAV
+526 KQQAV

-568 SAVREAQLADVK
+568 VAVREAQLVDVK
-580 KEMLNSERLAAHFE
+580 KEMLNSERLEAHFQ

-600 NILEHDKVV
+600 NMLEHDKVV

-637 MKKKHGKHNKR
+637 TKKKHNKR
-648 QRLTEG
+648 QRVADG
-654 KRRIDNDPLHTFV
+654 KRRTDSDPLHTFV
-667 APDAEDTKQTV
+667 APDADDKKQTV
-678 EDRISYGNTGVGKS
+678 EDRISYGNSGVGKS

-706 HFNPKTIAKKKFKMT
+706 HFNPKTIAKKKYKMSM
-721 KGASH
+721 GATH

>member
-1 MAQPK
+1 MTQPK
-6 VSETLLDGQQPFA
+6 VNETLLDGQKPFA
-19 ECEFGLDHRL
+19 ECEFGLDRRL

-38 VYATLVQVHCIPLAL
+38 VHATLVQVHCIPLAL

-83 KKDKPIISDP
+83 KQDTPASEP
-93 SIGALVLVPTK
+93 AVRALVLVPTK
-104 ELVEQTRRHMVDLMY
+104 ELVEQTRRHMMDLMY

-134 INAQQALLRDAP
+134 MNAQQALLRDAP
-146 DVLISTPGRLV
+146 DVLVATPGRLV
-157 VHLEAGNLTLKNSV
+157 AHLEAGNLTLKDSV
-171 HTVVIDEADL
+171 QTVVIDEADL

-187 GENIRTIFNALPKA
+187 GEDIRTIFNALPKA

-237 GKIQQFYL
+237 GKLQQFYL
-245 PVKAEDKDLLL
+245 PVKASDKDLLL

-273 NSTDLAY
+273 NSTDAAY
-280 RMKLFF
+280 RLKLFF
-286 EQFMIKSAVLNAK
+286 EQFVIKSAVLNAK
-299 LPHNSRQHIIQE
+299 LPHNSRQHIIE
-311 YNRGLFD
+311 EFNRGLFD
-318 YLIATDDSVDGDEVG
+318 YLIATDDSVDRDEQETKAVG
-333 DKDED
+333 
-338 EVGEEKGVE
+338 
-347 VEDEEDVEGEEDDV
+347 
-361 EGKEDDVE
+361 
-369 GEVVEHHGE
+369 
-378 DEEGDMVEEQ
+378 
-388 RKDEKDDGVIFD
+388 
-400 AAYTSA
+400 S
-406 EKIDKHNDSDQ
+406 
-417 DSEIAIVDTTGAD
+417 
-430 EEEASENEVK
+430 
-440 DGDDDQKK
+440 
-448 KKVVGTKRGLS
+448 KRGRA
-459 DDSSYGVSRG
+459 DDESYGVSRG

-477 VVNVDFPKSVRAYTH
+477 VINVDFPKSVRAYTH

-512 GDAKEERALMRVQA
+512 EDAKEERALKRVQA
-526 TQQAV
+526 KQQAV
-531 RSETND
+531 LSETND

-568 SAVREAQLADVK
+568 VAVREAQLADVK
-580 KEMLNSERLAAHFE
+580 KEMLNSDRLAAHFQ

-600 NILEHDKVV
+600 NMLEHDKVV

-617 LATIPDYLVPIELQP
+617 LATIPDYLVPTELQP
-632 PAPAR
+632 PAPGR
-637 MKKKHGKHNKR
+637 TKKKLNKHNKR
-648 QRLTEG
+648 QRLADG
-654 KRRIDNDPLHTFV
+654 KRRTDNDPLHTFV
-667 APDAEDTKQTV
+667 APDADDKKQTV
-678 EDRISYGNTGVGKS
+678 EDRISYGNSGVGKS

-706 HFNPKTIAKKKFKMT
+706 HFNPKTIAKKKYKMRM
-721 KGASH
+721 GATH

>member
-6 VSETLLDGQQPFA
+6 VNETLLDGQKPFA
-19 ECEFGLDHRL
+19 ECEFGLDRRL

-38 VYATLVQVHCIPLAL
+38 VHATLVQVHCIPLAL

-83 KKDKPIISDP
+83 KQDTPASEP
-93 SIGALVLVPTK
+93 AVRALVLVPTK
-104 ELVEQTRRHMVDLMY
+104 ELVEQTRRHMMDLMY

-134 INAQQALLRDAP
+134 MNAQQALLRDAP
-146 DVLISTPGRLV
+146 DVLVATPGRLV
-157 VHLEAGNLTLKNSV
+157 AHLEAGNLTLKDSV
-171 HTVVIDEADL
+171 QTVVIDEADL

-187 GENIRTIFNALPKA
+187 GEDIRTIFNALPKA

-237 GKIQQFYL
+237 GKLQQFYL
-245 PVKAEDKDLLL
+245 PVKTADKDLLL

-273 NSTDLAY
+273 NSTDAAY
-280 RMKLFF
+280 RLKLFF
-286 EQFMIKSAVLNAK
+286 EQFVIKSAVLNAK
-299 LPHNSRQHIIQE
+299 LPHNSRQHIIE
-311 YNRGLFD
+311 EFNRGLFD
-318 YLIATDDSVDGDEVG
+318 YLIATDDSVDRDEVG
-333 DKDED
+333 DEDED
-338 EVGEEKGVE
+338 DEGEEGDEEVGDAGEEKSDAE
-347 VEDEEDVEGEEDDV
+347 SEAEEEDEEKDSDKEEEDDS
-361 EGKEDDVE
+361 EKEEDDDSEKEDDE
-369 GEVVEHHGE
+369 A
-378 DEEGDMVEEQ
+378 
-388 RKDEKDDGVIFD
+388 I
-400 AAYTSA
+400 
-406 EKIDKHNDSDQ
+406 DSDKEDASDNEE
-417 DSEIAIVDTTGAD
+417 DSDNDEHQEKKTVGA
-430 EEEASENEVK
+430 
-440 DGDDDQKK
+440 
-448 KKVVGTKRGLS
+448 KRGRA
-459 DDSSYGVSRG
+459 DDESYGVSRG

-477 VVNVDFPKSVRAYTH
+477 VINVDFPKSVRAYTH

-512 GDAKEERALMRVQA
+512 EDAKEERALKRVQA
-526 TQQAV
+526 KQQAV

-568 SAVREAQLADVK
+568 VAVREAQLADVK
-580 KEMLNSERLAAHFE
+580 KEMLNSERLEAHFQ

-600 NILEHDKVV
+600 NMLEHDKVV

-637 MKKKHGKHNKR
+637 TKKKHNKR
-648 QRLTEG
+648 QRVADG
-654 KRRIDNDPLHTFV
+654 KRRTDNDPLHTFV
-667 APDAEDTKQTV
+667 APDADDKKQTV
-678 EDRISYGNTGVGKS
+678 EDRISYGNSGVGKS

-706 HFNPKTIAKKKFKMT
+706 HFNPKTIAKKKYKMRM
-721 KGASH
+721 GATH

>member
-1 MAQPK
+1 MTQPT
-6 VSETLLDGQQPFA
+6 VSETLLDGQKPFA
-19 ECEFGLDHRL
+19 ECEFALDRRL
-29 TKAVAKMRF
+29 IKAVAKMRF
-38 VYATLVQVHCIPLAL
+38 VHATLVQVHCIPLAL

-83 KKDKPIISDP
+83 KQDAPAAEP
-93 SIGALVLVPTK
+93 AVRALVLVPTK
-104 ELVEQTRRHMVDLMY
+104 ELVEQTRRHMNELMY

-134 INAQQALLRDAP
+134 MNAQQALLRDAP
-146 DVLISTPGRLV
+146 DVLVATPGRLV
-157 VHLEAGNLTLKNSV
+157 AHLEAGNLTLKDSV
-171 HTVVIDEADL
+171 QTVVIDEADL

-187 GENIRTIFNALPKA
+187 GEDIRTIFNALPKA

-237 GKIQQFYL
+237 GKLQQFYL
-245 PVKAEDKDLLL
+245 PVKTADKDLLL

-273 NSTDLAY
+273 NSTDAAY
-280 RMKLFF
+280 RLKLFF
-286 EQFMIKSAVLNAK
+286 EQFVIKSAVLNAK
-299 LPHNSRQHIIQE
+299 LPHNSRQHIIE
-311 YNRGLFD
+311 EFNRGLFD
-318 YLIATDDSVDGDEVG
+318 YLIATDDSVDRD
-333 DKDED
+333 
-338 EVGEEKGVE
+338 EEKKTVGAKRGR
-347 VEDEEDVEGEEDDV
+347 VEDE
-361 EGKEDDVE
+361 
-369 GEVVEHHGE
+369 
-378 DEEGDMVEEQ
+378 
-388 RKDEKDDGVIFD
+388 
-400 AAYTSA
+400 
-406 EKIDKHNDSDQ
+406 
-417 DSEIAIVDTTGAD
+417 
-430 EEEASENEVK
+430 
-440 DGDDDQKK
+440 
-448 KKVVGTKRGLS
+448 
-459 DDSSYGVSRG
+459 SYGVSRG

-477 VVNVDFPKSVRAYTH
+477 VINVDFPKSVRAYTH

-512 GDAKEERALMRVQA
+512 EDAKEERALKRVQA
-526 TQQAV
+526 KQQAV
-531 RSETND
+531 RSEAND

-568 SAVREAQLADVK
+568 VAVREAQLADVK
-580 KEMLNSERLAAHFE
+580 KEMLNSERLAVHFQ

-600 NILEHDKVV
+600 NMLEHDKVV

-632 PAPAR
+632 PAPGR
-637 MKKKHGKHNKR
+637 TKKKHNKHNKR
-648 QRLTEG
+648 QRLADG
-654 KRRIDNDPLHTFV
+654 KRRTDNDPLHTFE
-667 APDAEDTKQTV
+667 APDEDKKQTV
-678 EDRISYGNTGVGKS
+678 EDRISYGNSGVGKS

-706 HFNPKTIAKKKFKMT
+706 HFNPKTIAKKKYKMS
-721 KGASH
+721 KGATH

>member
-1 MAQPK
+1 MTQPK
-6 VSETLLDGQQPFA
+6 VNETLLDGQKPFA
-19 ECEFGLDHRL
+19 ECEFGLDRRL

-38 VYATLVQVHCIPLAL
+38 VHATLVQVHCIPLAL

-83 KKDKPIISDP
+83 KQDTPASEP
-93 SIGALVLVPTK
+93 AVRALVLVPTK
-104 ELVEQTRRHMVDLMY
+104 ELVEQTRRHMMDLMY

-134 INAQQALLRDAP
+134 MNAQQALLRDAP
-146 DVLISTPGRLV
+146 DVLVATPGRLV
-157 VHLEAGNLTLKNSV
+157 AHLEAGNLTLKDSV
-171 HTVVIDEADL
+171 QTVVIDEADL

-187 GENIRTIFNALPKA
+187 GEDIRTIFNALPKA

-237 GKIQQFYL
+237 GKLQQFYL
-245 PVKAEDKDLLL
+245 PVKASDKDLLL

-273 NSTDLAY
+273 NSTDAAY
-280 RMKLFF
+280 RLKLFF
-286 EQFMIKSAVLNAK
+286 EQFVIKSAVLNAK
-299 LPHNSRQHIIQE
+299 LPHNSRQHIIE
-311 YNRGLFD
+311 EFNRGLFD
-318 YLIATDDSVDGDEVG
+318 YLIATDDSVDRDEVG
-333 DKDED
+333 DEDED
-338 EVGEEKGVE
+338 EAEEEEPEENDEENETASEEEEEEDDDKSDAESVAE
-347 VEDEEDVEGEEDDV
+347 EDEEKDSDKEEQEDS
-361 EGKEDDVE
+361 EKEDDE
-369 GEVVEHHGE
+369 S
-378 DEEGDMVEEQ
+378 M
-388 RKDEKDDGVIFD
+388 
-400 AAYTSA
+400 
-406 EKIDKHNDSDQ
+406 DSDK
-417 DSEIAIVDTTGAD
+417 
-430 EEEASENEVK
+430 EEASDNEDSDNDEQETK
-440 DGDDDQKK
+440 A
-448 KKVVGTKRGLS
+448 VGSKRGRA
-459 DDSSYGVSRG
+459 DDESYGVSRG

-477 VVNVDFPKSVRAYTH
+477 VINVDLPKSVRAYTH

-512 GDAKEERALMRVQA
+512 EDAKEERALKRVQA
-526 TQQAV
+526 KQQAV
-531 RSETND
+531 LSETND

-568 SAVREAQLADVK
+568 VAVREAQLADVK
-580 KEMLNSERLAAHFE
+580 KEMLNSDRLAAHFQ

-600 NILEHDKVV
+600 NMLEHDKVV

-617 LATIPDYLVPIELQP
+617 LATIPDYLVPTELQP
-632 PAPAR
+632 PAPGR
-637 MKKKHGKHNKR
+637 TKKKLNKHNKR
-648 QRLTEG
+648 QRLADG
-654 KRRIDNDPLHTFV
+654 KRRTDNDPLHTFV
-667 APDAEDTKQTV
+667 APDADDKKQTV
-678 EDRISYGNTGVGKS
+678 EDRISYGNSGVGKS

-706 HFNPKTIAKKKFKMT
+706 HFNPKTIAKKKYKMRM
-721 KGASH
+721 GATH